1 MVLNDISEF
10 WNTDITQYAIGC
22 IEDIGSDEEEYYSR
36 LQYDKKYSYFNAGVL
51 LINLKYWREHKID
64 EMCEQYFLAHSDRI
78 RFNDQDLLNA
88 LLYKDKL
95 FVPFRWN
102 VQDTFYRRTYSHKVK
117 EHSGLKEA
125 LLHPAI
131 LHYTNKKPWNYDSM
145 HPLKQEYFKYLD
157 MTPWKGTRPII
168 DFQTRVIT
176 GFKRLL
182 YITGIKKSKYI
193 NLKDYELAQ

>member
-1 MVLNDISEF
+1 M
-10 WNTDITQYAIGC
+10 
-22 IEDIGSDEEEYYSR
+22 
-36 LQYDKKYSYFNAGVL
+36 
-51 LINLKYWREHKID
+51 
-64 EMCEQYFLAHSDRI
+64 
-78 RFNDQDLLNA
+78 
-88 LLYKDKL
+88 
-95 FVPFRWN
+95 
-102 VQDTFYRRTYSHKVK
+102 K

-157 MTPWKGTRPII
+157 MTPWKGTII

>member
-95 FVPFRWN
+95 FVP
-102 VQDTFYRRTYSHKVK
+102 SAGMCK
-117 EHSGLKEA
+117 
-125 LLHPAI
+125 
-131 LHYTNKKPWNYDSM
+131 
-145 HPLKQEYFKYLD
+145 
-157 MTPWKGTRPII
+157 TRSTAELTV
-168 DFQTRVIT
+168 TR
-176 GFKRLL
+176 
-182 YITGIKKSKYI
+182 
-193 NLKDYELAQ
+193 

>member
-1 MVLNDISEF
+1 MN
-10 WNTDITQYAIGC
+10 
-22 IEDIGSDEEEYYSR
+22 
-36 LQYDKKYSYFNAGVL
+36 
-51 LINLKYWREHKID
+51 
-64 EMCEQYFLAHSDRI
+64 
-78 RFNDQDLLNA
+78 QDLLNA